1 MSKFDNIQRKTNFER
16 QVIAYVDDLLK
27 TATHILKNRQDAE
40 DAVQEAYFRAWK
52 YFESFDPSTDGR
64 PWMYR
69 ILFNVI
75 NGKLG
80 KRAKL
85 AETPFEAMENADLPA
100 SKVLIFDPVASLDGS
115 EVVAATEKLSAEH
128 RSVLLLV
135 IVEEFSYKE
144 TADILDIPV
153 GTVMSRLHRARKE
166 IRAIL
171 NRKRATGTSH

>member
-1 MSKFDNIQRKTNFER
+1 VSKFDNIERKANFER

-27 TATHILKNRQDAE
+27 TAIHIMKSRQDAE

-75 NGKLG
+75 NGKFG
-80 KRAKL
+80 RRAKL
-85 AETPFEAMENADLPA
+85 AETPFETIENADLPA
-100 SKVLIFDPVASLDGS
+100 NNVLLFDPVASFDGG
-115 EVVAATEKLSAEH
+115 EVVEATEKLSAEY
-128 RSVLLLV
+128 RAVLLLV
-135 IVEEFSYKE
+135 VVEEFSYKE
-144 TADILDIPV
+144 TAEILDIPV

-171 NRKRATGTSH
+171 NRKRARGSTC